1 MKTLLK
7 KELALALHPTCVLYL
22 FLSAMLLIPSYPYY
36 AIFFYTTLGIFFV
49 CLQGR
54 ETHDIEYSL
63 LLPVPKRSIVRAR
76 ILMSVILE
84 LCQMLISVPFA
95 VLNRLFIQ
103 TPNPVGMDAN
113 TALFA
118 FVFVLFGI
126 FNASFFSR
134 YYRAP
139 EKVGIAFALSCVWVF
154 LYIVSAETLSHI
166 VPFIRDVLDTP
177 DPAYMGEKLFILVL
191 GALSFTAL
199 TALTVQKCE
208 KSFAKLDF

>member
-54 ETHDIEYSL
+54 EMHDIEYSL

-126 FNASFFSR
+126 FNVSFFSR

-191 GALSFTAL
+191 SALSFTAL